1 MLPRA
6 QFDRR
11 TSSKHCRRCLKM
23 AQNSVS
29 LSAGDQANRMAH
41 RSSQGDLNPS
51 AMAWAMVSGDSFLV
65 TRLDPNQPGPRPPA
79 RPSVRTDR
87 RRVPVGGRSRSRSR
101 QGRFSPYPIPGVKL
115 DLLRS
120 VLQQRLVAL
129 GSALATR
136 ISA

>member
-1 MLPRA
+1 
-6 QFDRR
+6 
-11 TSSKHCRRCLKM
+11 M
-23 AQNSVS
+23 AQNSMS
-29 LSAGDQANRMAH
+29 LSAGDQANRVAYL
-41 RSSQGDLNPS
+41 SSQGDLSPS
-51 AMAWAMVSGDSFLV
+51 ALAWAMVSGDSFLV
-65 TRLDPNQPGPRPPA
+65 TSLEPNQPAPRPPA

-87 RRVPVGGRSRSRSR
+87 HRMPVSGRSRSRSR

-129 GSALATR
+129 GNALAAR

>member
-1 MLPRA
+1 
-6 QFDRR
+6 
-11 TSSKHCRRCLKM
+11 M
-23 AQNSVS
+23 AQNSMS
-29 LSAGDQANRMAH
+29 LSAGDQANRVAY
-41 RSSQGDLNPS
+41 RSSEGDFSPS
-51 AMAWAMVSGDSFLV
+51 ALAWAMVSGDSFLV
-65 TRLDPNQPGPRPPA
+65 TSLELNQSGPRPPA

-87 RRVPVGGRSRSRSR
+87 RRMPVGGRSRSRSR

-129 GSALATR
+129 GSALAAR

>member
-1 MLPRA
+1 
-6 QFDRR
+6 
-11 TSSKHCRRCLKM
+11 M
-23 AQNSVS
+23 AQNPMS
-29 LSAGDQANRMAH
+29 LSAGDQASRVAQ
-41 RSSQGDLNPS
+41 RSSQGDFSPS
-51 AMAWAMVSGDSFLV
+51 AVAWAMVSGDGLLV
-65 TRLDPNQPGPRPPA
+65 TSHEPNQPGPRPPP

-87 RRVPVGGRSRSRSR
+87 RRMPVGGRSRSR

-129 GSALATR
+129 GNTLAAR